1 MARPRKAL
9 KYSDVLSPLSV
20 ADLKLLKNEVV
31 AEIRI
36 KEREIIKANSE
47 EAARKV
53 RDKIRIGS
61 KISFDKKGTGGGSI
75 KAEVI
80 GIFADKVQVEVD
92 GRKRSVAL
100 TRVNNV
106 E

>member
-1 MARPRKAL
+1 MARPRKTL
-9 KYSDVLSPLSV
+9 KFADVLSPLSV
-20 ADLKLLKNEVV
+20 ADLKQLKNEVT
-31 AEIRI
+31 AEIRV
-36 KEREIIKANSE
+36 KERELIKAKSE
-47 EAARKV
+47 ETARKV

-61 KISFDKKGTGGGSI
+61 KISFKKKGSESGSI

-100 TRVNNV
+100 VRVV
-106 E
+106 SVD